1 MTTGGVM
8 EKINEDVMSARV
20 RTLFALENSLH
31 DVSEMTAGETVG
43 EYGAATVLKT
53 DALAL
58 ASKYLYL
65 AMNALEQAKKYEA
78 RQNEEKEL
86 RHGKK

>member
-1 MTTGGVM
+1 MKFSGI
-8 EKINEDVMSARV
+8 EKINQSVLEARV
-20 RTLFALENSLH
+20 RTLFALEDSFH
-31 DVSEMTAGETVG
+31 DVSEMTAGESVS
-43 EYGAATVLKT
+43 EYGAATVLKM

-65 AMNALEQAKKYEA
+65 ALDALEKAKKYEA

-86 RHGKK
+86 RHGKG